1 MVEYNYD
8 SQKNIVTVYPN
19 EALTVSDI
27 SEYAQKI
34 SVDSNIKN
42 GFIDLIDFQEV
53 HDFQFT
59 YKEALNFPGFFT
71 ELINKK
77 DQNGTIILTK
87 NTLQFGIARMW
98 AMIMDKYLDVHVVRS
113 VEEAEESIEFF
124 HSK

>member
-8 SQKNIVTVYPN
+8 SQKNIVTVCPN
-19 EALTVSDI
+19 ETLTVFDI
-27 SEYAQKI
+27 SEYTQRVF
-34 SVDSNIKN
+34 VDSNIKN

-59 YKEALNFPGFFT
+59 YKEALNFPGLFT

-77 DQNGTIILTK
+77 NQNGTIILTK
-87 NTLQFGIARMW
+87 NSLQFGIARMW
-98 AMIMDKYLDVHVVRS
+98 AMIMDKFLDVHVVRS
-113 VEEAEESIEFF
+113 VEEAEKSIELI